1 MIDNLVDRTRRR
13 YPGRFL
19 WTETPFPPVPEAL
32 PNADQTPWRR
42 QDYHQED
49 HPDDA
54 FESVRPEPVANVRH
68 PDPRVV
74 VDSREDQRTDP
85 RALQPVEAADHGD
98 DQDVDGLG
106 DVDAARRD
114 LGRVPD
120 RQDPR
125 DRRDER
131 PYPERER
138 TMQGHVVAKRL
149 HAGRVVA
156 DALERQ
162 AKRSSRQV
170 ANAEVD

>member
-1 MIDNLVDRTRRR
+1 MIDDLVDRTRRR

-19 WTETPFPPVPEAL
+19 WPETPFPPVPEAL
-32 PNADQTPWRR
+32 PNADQTAWRR
-42 QDYHQED
+42 QDDHQED

-74 VDSREDQRTDP
+74 VDSGEDQRTDP
-85 RALQPVEAADHGD
+85 RALQSVEAADHGD

-106 DVDAARRD
+106 AVAAARPE
-114 LGRVPD
+114 LGGVPD

-125 DRRDER
+125 DRCHER

-138 TMQGHVVAKRL
+138 ALKRHVVAKRP

-156 DALERQ
+156 D
-162 AKRSSRQV
+162 
-170 ANAEVD
+170 